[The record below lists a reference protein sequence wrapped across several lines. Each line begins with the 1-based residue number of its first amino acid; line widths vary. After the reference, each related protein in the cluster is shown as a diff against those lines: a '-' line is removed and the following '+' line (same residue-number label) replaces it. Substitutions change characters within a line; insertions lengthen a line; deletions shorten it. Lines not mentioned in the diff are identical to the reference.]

1 MLPWRT
7 QLPEDVEPEGD
18 EGRWWVSGERVPAST
33 RKRDNPRMEFRVAVD
48 RMVVTGHRIDVPLDW
63 NEPSGA
69 TISVHAREVV
79 AAEHADDA
87 KRPAIV
93 WFQGGPGHEVAFP
106 DQRGSWLAQLLTRYR
121 VLLLDQRG
129 TGLSTPLEAVRCR
142 SPSRWRWVTTCATS
156 ARTRS
161 LATSSSSARGS
172 LWTDTDWYV
181 FGQSFGGFCSLTYL
195 SLLPE
200 HIRGVI
206 ITGGFAPVLNETEEI
221 CTRLFNHVA
230 TRNADYYA
238 RFPDDAARVRRI
250 VDHLETGNEVDGR
263 GQQLSARRF
272 LMLGI
277 KLGLQH
283 GAAEL
288 HGIIERAANRTISNS
303 CARSAA
309 SSTRM
314 SLRQCGLQQRTPSTR
329 CCTKPR
335 TPTARRRAGRR
346 SVRGSPIRATP
357 STRNRCR
364 TSQGEAVF
372 PWMLDELREL
382 QPLRDVADVLAE
394 HEGWPRLYDIPRL
407 RRHRPCCRHRVLGRR
422 VCGADH
428 GARDGFAARATAVR
442 GSPTSTSTVRIAST
456 LRAWPIG
463 CSRCSMTSPHAGRRS
478 EILLHPDR
486 RCAIAEV
493 QV

>member
-1 MLPWRT
+1 
-7 QLPEDVEPEGD
+7 
-18 EGRWWVSGERVPAST
+18 
-33 RKRDNPRMEFRVAVD
+33 MESRVAVD

-106 DQRGSWLAQLLTRYR
+106 DHRGSWLEQLLTRYR

-129 TGLSTPLEAVRCR
+129 TGLSTPLEA
-142 SPSRWRWVTTCATS
+142 
-156 ARTRS
+156 RS
-161 LATSSSSARGS
+161 LPFSDPVAFGDYLRNFRQDSIVRDADRLRATLYGE
-172 LWTDTDWYV
+172 DTDWYV

-206 ITGGFAPVLNETEEI
+206 ITGGFAPVLHETEEI

-250 VDHLETGNEVDGR
+250 VDHLETGNELDGQ
-263 GQQLSARRF
+263 GQRLSARRF
-272 LMLGI
+272 LMLGV

-288 HGIIERAANRTISNS
+288 HGIIERADNDLEQLRTLSGAVHAHVAATMSPATNPIYTVLHEAAYSNGPATRWAAER
-303 CARSAA
+303 ARLAD
-309 SSTRM
+309 
-314 SLRQCGLQQRTPSTR
+314 
-329 CCTKPR
+329 PR
-335 TPTARRRAGRR
+335 YALDAQPVPYFT
-346 SVRGSPIRATP
+346 
-357 STRNRCR
+357 
-364 TSQGEAVF
+364 GEAVF
-372 PWMLDELREL
+372 PWMLEELREL
-382 QPLRDVADVLAE
+382 QPLRDGRRRAGGARGLAAS
-394 HEGWPRLYDIPRL
+394 L
-407 RRHRPCCRHRVLGRR
+407 RHTAIACEHRPGCRHRLLGRR
-422 VCGADH
+422 VRGADH
-428 GARDGFAARATAVR
+428 GARDGFAARQLPSVDHQRVR
-442 GSPTSTSTVRIAST
+442 A
-456 LRAWPIG
+456 
-463 CSRCSMTSPHAGRRS
+463 RCVSRRS
-478 EILLHPDR
+478 
-486 RCAIAEV
+486 CAGGGSAV
-493 QV
+493 LDAR